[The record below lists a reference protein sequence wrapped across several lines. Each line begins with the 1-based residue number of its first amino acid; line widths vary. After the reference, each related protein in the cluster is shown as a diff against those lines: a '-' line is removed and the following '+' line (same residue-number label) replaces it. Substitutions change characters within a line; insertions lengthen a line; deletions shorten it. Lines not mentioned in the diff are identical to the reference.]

1 MRRSSR
7 IAVLCAV
14 GALLLFAVVSARGK
28 SAIPG
33 GLRDIQLERGLPD
46 PPGAGGVPPGKN
58 AYKLDVVDELQL
70 VQAAIVIAAM
80 ILLLIA
86 FAVLI
91 RRLQQLRKRPWRLGV
106 GVEEA
111 EEEIGALE
119 SHLQMRLRRAAQEA
133 RTELAARDGGPPG
146 DAVIVAWLRLEEAAE
161 HGGAGRKPHET
172 ATEFTA
178 ALLGRYTASE
188 PALDELR
195 VLYQR
200 ARFGPAGEVS
210 EDDVTRA
217 AAALDRILHALG
229 NAATPAVADT

>member
-7 IAVLCAV
+7 IAALCAV

-46 PPGAGGVPPGKN
+46 PPGIGGVPPDEN
-58 AYKLDVVDELQL
+58 AYKVDVVDELQL

-91 RRLQQLRKRPWRLGV
+91 RRLQQLRRRPLRLGV
-106 GVEEA
+106 GVA
-111 EEEIGALE
+111 EEEDEIGALE
-119 SHLQMRLRRAAQEA
+119 SHLQMRLRRAAQTA
-133 RTELAARDGGPPG
+133 RTELAARAGGPPG
-146 DAVIVAWLRLEEAAE
+146 DAVIAAWLHLEQAAE
-161 HGGAGRKPHET
+161 HEGAGRKPHET
-172 ATEFTA
+172 ATEFAT
-178 ALLGRYTASE
+178 ALLGRYTMSE

-200 ARFGPAGEVS
+200 ARFGPPGEVG
-210 EDDVTRA
+210 EDDVA
-217 AAALDRILHALG
+217 AAADSLDRILHALG
-229 NAATPAVADT
+229 SAATPAVADT